1 MWSSNLAMYM
11 LLQVKWNIDEKRRK
25 TESLAAY
32 FYKILWAKLV
42 PHTTFTNSSQNGN
55 QKHIERD

>member
-32 FYKILWAKLV
+32 FYKILW
-42 PHTTFTNSSQNGN
+42 
-55 QKHIERD
+55 